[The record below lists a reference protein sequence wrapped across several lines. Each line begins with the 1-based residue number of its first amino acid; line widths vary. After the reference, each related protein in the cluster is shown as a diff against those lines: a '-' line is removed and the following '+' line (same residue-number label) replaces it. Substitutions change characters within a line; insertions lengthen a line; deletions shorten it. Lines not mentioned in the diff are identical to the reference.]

1 MEYQKI
7 KKNIKYIYIYIYN
20 PLFPRLEDFV
30 CTVLSS
36 LFSNEETKS
45 IFTPWKRGSIN
56 ISKYGFGASVDN
68 FGWHLFQ
75 SIVLLKP
82 GFNCCNSFALY
93 YDWWKTLFWAASWK

>member
-7 KKNIKYIYIYIYN
+7 KKIIKYIYNIYIYIKINSYLYIYIYIYIYIYN

-45 IFTPWKRGSIN
+45 IFTP
-56 ISKYGFGASVDN
+56 
-68 FGWHLFQ
+68 
-75 SIVLLKP
+75 
-82 GFNCCNSFALY
+82 
-93 YDWWKTLFWAASWK
+93 